1 MMSYGSTAGQLGGV
15 AAQEPRL
22 QMSAREAAKAVQEL
36 VGRLDRLLDRLCQ
49 CPPKPGEGGK
59 DSAILGTLDA
69 MLQRVNGGISRA
81 HELLCE
87 IETVI

>member
-1 MMSYGSTAGQLGGV
+1 MVSRSSGSVTLGLMTV
-15 AAQEPRL
+15 IKVSQAISSE
-22 QMSAREAAKAVQEL
+22 VH
-36 VGRLDRLLDRLCQ
+36 LDRLLDRLCQ